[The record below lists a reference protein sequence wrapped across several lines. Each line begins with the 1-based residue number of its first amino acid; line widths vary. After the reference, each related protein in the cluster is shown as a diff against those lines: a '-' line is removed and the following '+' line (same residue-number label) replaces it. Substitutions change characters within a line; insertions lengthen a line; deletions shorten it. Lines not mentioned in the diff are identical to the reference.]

1 MKRMICTLGIFLYA
15 GVVCAQQEEHVFVIE
30 GDSIRCN
37 SEYVEPLYFDYQDE
51 SYSLYKS
58 LVIQSANKAYSYTI
72 NLYDYDVA
80 QRDGG
85 DFRMIE
91 VMMNERPVFCLK
103 QSDGWVSLDDSTCFD
118 VVPLAEGSAA
128 LLFKGFPYPCE
139 PELLTIIALHKDGAK
154 LVFNKHF
161 VWAAR
166 EKGREGYSLVL
177 HDGFAKYG
185 ADGEQLNQVAK
196 YKVWEEH
203 GTLMF
208 GGSYGEVVKGAYNN
222 MTAEEVFDLL
232 FGEQIR
238 YLQETFGGE
247 LPESDE

>member
-80 QRDGG
+80 KGDGG
-85 DFRMIE
+85 NFRIIDL
-91 VMMNERPVFCLK
+91 VQNGKSILCLR
-103 QSDGWVSLDDSTCFD
+103 QSNGWEPLNSEECIDVILLDEETT
-118 VVPLAEGSAA
+118 A
-128 LLFKGFPYPCE
+128 LLFKGFPYPND
-139 PELLTIIALHKDGAK
+139 PELLTIIVIHKNKAK

-161 VWAAR
+161 ILKER
-166 EKGREGYSLVL
+166 EKNDTGYRLVL
-177 HDGFAKYG
+177 QD
-185 ADGEQLNQVAK
+185 QVIEYISIDQPANHAYIYHIWK
-196 YKVWEEH
+196 EGNALK
-203 GTLMF
+203 F
-208 GGSYGEVVKGAYNN
+208 GGPY
-222 MTAEEVFDLL
+222 EEIDK
-232 FGEQIR
+232 
-238 YLQETFGGE
+238 
-247 LPESDE
+247 D

>member
-51 SYSLYKS
+51 ECSLYKTIPVR
-58 LVIQSANKAYSYTI
+58 LGNGVAYVV
-72 NLYDYDVA
+72 NLYNYDVA

-166 EKGREGYSLVL
+166 ERGREGYSLVL

-232 FGEQIR
+232 FGGQIR

-247 LPESDE
+247 LPSINE